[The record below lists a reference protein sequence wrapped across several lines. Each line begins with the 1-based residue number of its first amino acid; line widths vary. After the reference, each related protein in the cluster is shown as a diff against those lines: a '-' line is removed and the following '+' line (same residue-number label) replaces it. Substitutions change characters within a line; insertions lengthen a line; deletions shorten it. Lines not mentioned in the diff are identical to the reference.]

1 MIKTNYRRHEF
12 ALGKLESKWL
22 FIVNEEKLAFE
33 RLNGIAA
40 RCEFAC
46 GKLESKWHLTANEGR
61 NKCEC

>member
-1 MIKTNYRRHEF
+1 MDKTR
-12 ALGKLESKWL
+12 A
-22 FIVNEEKLAFE
+22 EKLAFE
-33 RLNGIAA
+33 RLNVIAA